1 MNQEKASFLDRFI
14 ERVDA
19 IDSNSLQAYIVHLF
33 RERGFFESVFNA
45 VDEGILV
52 IDKHLSIKYFNR
64 AARTLLGL
72 PEDCRK
78 LKIIKLLPQLDWR
91 KILGGDV
98 DAWTRLARQEIET
111 AYPQQRWLQVYIV
124 PQNDNNERFA
134 TIILHDVTERRK
146 QADEEL
152 ESRTAGVVAMLA
164 GSVAHEIGN
173 PLNSL
178 YLNLQLLEHDLKDD
192 NTFDREEALETVTIC
207 RGEVQRLDNL
217 IRQFLN
223 AVRPAQ
229 MNFQQLDLREL
240 LLDTLK
246 FMRHE
251 LELRSL
257 TVSCDFPD
265 AWPMI
270 SGDAEQLKQAFYN
283 IIKNAAQAMSSGGTL
298 LISGEIDDLTL
309 KLSFADSGKGA
320 NVQELSTMFEPFA
333 SFKKGGNGLGMMII
347 ERVVRAHGAELL
359 LDTAPDAGMTLTIS
373 FPREG
378 ARVRML
384 PENSSEIDND
394 NE

>member
-1 MNQEKASFLDRFI
+1 MPQEKASFLDRFI
-14 ERVDA
+14 ERLDA

-45 VDEGILV
+45 IHEGILV
-52 IDKHLSIKYFNR
+52 IDKHLSIKYFNH
-64 AARTLLGL
+64 AAKTLLAL
-72 PEDCRK
+72 PDDYRK
-78 LKIIKLLPQLDWR
+78 LKINKVLSQLDWR

-98 DAWTRLARQEIET
+98 EAWTRLARQEIEIT
-111 AYPQQRWLQVYIV
+111 YPEKRILQVYIV
-124 PQNDNNERFA
+124 PQNEENERFA

-178 YLNLQLLEHDLKDD
+178 YLNLQLLEHDLKDE
-192 NTFDREEALETVTIC
+192 TFDRDEALETVSCC

-229 MNFQQLDLREL
+229 MNFQQVDLREL

-257 TVSCDFPD
+257 TVKCDFPD
-265 AWPMI
+265 VWQMI
-270 SGDAEQLKQAFYN
+270 PGDAEQLKQAFYN
-283 IIKNAAQAMSSGGTL
+283 IIKNAAQAMSSGGEL
-298 LISGEIDDLTL
+298 LIAGAVDEYSV
-309 KLSFADSGKGA
+309 KLAFSDTGKGV
-320 NVQELSTMFEPFA
+320 NVQELSQMFEPFT

-347 ERVVRAHGAELL
+347 ERVVRAHGAKML
-359 LDTAPDAGMTLTIS
+359 LDTAPEQGMTLTIS

-378 ARVRML
+378 NRMRML
-384 PENSSEIDND
+384 PESEDIR

>member
-1 MNQEKASFLDRFI
+1 MLQEKASFLDRFI
-14 ERVDA
+14 ERLDT

-45 VDEGILV
+45 IQEGILV
-52 IDKHLSIKYFNR
+52 IDRHLSIKYFNH
-64 AARTLLGL
+64 AAKSLLGL
-72 PEDCRK
+72 PDDCRK

-98 DAWTRLARQEIET
+98 EAWTRLARQEIEI
-111 AYPQQRWLQVYIV
+111 AYPTQRWLQVYIV
-124 PQNDNNERFA
+124 PQEDENERFA
-134 TIILHDVTERRK
+134 TIILHDVTERR
-146 QADEEL
+146 QQTDAEL

-178 YLNLQLLEHDLKDD
+178 YLNLQLLEHDLKDGES
-192 NTFDREEALETVTIC
+192 FDRDEALETVACC

-223 AVRPAQ
+223 AVRPAA
-229 MNFQQLDLREL
+229 MEFQQVDLRQL

-251 LELRSL
+251 LDLRSL
-257 TVSCDFPD
+257 TVRCDFPD

-283 IIKNAAQAMSSGGTL
+283 IIKNAAQAMSSGGEL
-298 LISGEIDDLTL
+298 LISGEVDDNCIRLG
-309 KLSFADSGKGA
+309 FADSGKGA
-320 NVQELSTMFEPFA
+320 NVRELSTMFEPFD
-333 SFKKGGNGLGMMII
+333 SFKKGGNGLGMVII

-378 ARVRML
+378 RRVRML
-384 PENSSEIDND
+384 PESVQKTED
-394 NE
+394 

>member
-1 MNQEKASFLDRFI
+1 MTQEKASFLDRFI
-14 ERVDA
+14 ERLDA

-45 VDEGILV
+45 IHEGILV
-52 IDKHLSIKYFNR
+52 IDKHLAIKYFNH
-64 AARTLLGL
+64 AGKMLLGL
-72 PEDCRK
+72 PDDYRK
-78 LKIIKLLPQLDWR
+78 LKINKVLPQLEWR
-91 KILGGDV
+91 KILGGNV
-98 DAWTRLARQEIET
+98 DAWTRLARQEIEI
-111 AYPQQRWLQVYIV
+111 AYPEKRYLQVYIV
-124 PQNDNNERFA
+124 PQDEDKERFA

-146 QADEEL
+146 QANEEL

-178 YLNLQLLEHDLKDD
+178 YLNLQLLEHDLKDE
-192 NTFDREEALETVTIC
+192 NTFDREEALETVACC

-229 MNFQQLDLREL
+229 MNFQQLDLRDL

-251 LELRSL
+251 LDLRAL
-257 TVSCDFPD
+257 TVKCDFPD
-265 AWPMI
+265 VWQMI

-283 IIKNAAQAMSSGGTL
+283 IIKNAAQAMSSGGEL
-298 LISGEIDDLTL
+298 LITGTVDDYSV
-309 KLSFADSGKGA
+309 KLAFSDTGKGV
-320 NVQELSTMFEPFA
+320 NVQELSRMFEPFA

-359 LDTAPDAGMTLTIS
+359 LDTAPEQGMTLTIS

-378 ARVRML
+378 GRVRLL
-384 PENSSEIDND
+384 PENVVEKES
-394 NE
+394 

>member
-1 MNQEKASFLDRFI
+1 MSQEKASFLDRFI
-14 ERVDA
+14 ERLDT

-45 VDEGILV
+45 IHEGILV
-52 IDKHLSIKYFNR
+52 IDKHLSIKYFNS

-72 PEDCRK
+72 PEDFRK

-91 KILGGDV
+91 GILGGDV
-98 DAWTRLARQEIET
+98 DSWTRLARQEIEI
-111 AYPQQRWLQVYIV
+111 AYPVHRWLQVYIV
-124 PQNDNNERFA
+124 PQEEGSERFA

-178 YLNLQLLEHDLKDD
+178 YLNLQLLEHDLKDVG
-192 NTFDREEALETVTIC
+192 NFDREEALETVACC
-207 RGEVQRLDNL
+207 RGEVERLDNL

-229 MNFQQLDLREL
+229 MNFQSVDLREL

-251 LELRSL
+251 LEQRSL
-257 TVSCDFPD
+257 TVRCDFPEV
-265 AWPMI
+265 WPI
-270 SGDAEQLKQAFYN
+270 IQGDAEQLKQAFYN
-283 IIKNAAQAMSSGGTL
+283 IIKNAAQAMNSGGEL
-298 LISGEIDDLTL
+298 VISGSVADDTV
-309 KLSFADSGKGA
+309 KLGFADSGKGA
-320 NVQELSTMFEPFA
+320 NVRELSMMFEPFA

-347 ERVVRAHGAELL
+347 ERVVRAHGAVLL
-359 LDTAPDAGMTLTIS
+359 LDTAPEQGMTLTIS

-378 ARVRML
+378 RRMRML
-384 PENSSEIDND
+384 PESTVRE
-394 NE
+394 

>member
-1 MNQEKASFLDRFI
+1 MAQEKASFLDRFI
-14 ERVDA
+14 ERLDA
-19 IDSNSLQAYIVHLF
+19 IDSNSLQAYLVHLF

-45 VDEGILV
+45 IHEGILV
-52 IDKHLSIKYFNR
+52 IDKRFSIKYFNS

-72 PEDCRK
+72 PEDYRK
-78 LKIIKLLPQLDWR
+78 LKMTKLLPQLDWR
-91 KILGGDV
+91 KILGDDV
-98 DAWTRLARQEIET
+98 KKWTRLTRQEIEID
-111 AYPQQRWLQVYIV
+111 YPVHRWLQVYIV
-124 PQNDNNERFA
+124 PQEDDDERFA
-134 TIILHDVTERRK
+134 TVILHDVTERRK
-146 QADEEL
+146 QTDEEL

-178 YLNLQLLEHDLKDD
+178 YLNLQLLEHDLKDE
-192 NTFDREEALETVTIC
+192 NFDRDEALETVACC

-229 MNFQQLDLREL
+229 MNFQQVDLREL

-257 TVSCDFPD
+257 TVKCDFPEV
-265 AWPMI
+265 WQMI

-283 IIKNAAQAMSSGGTL
+283 IIKNAAQAMSSGGEL
-298 LISGEIDDLTL
+298 LIAGAVDDYSV
-309 KLSFADSGKGA
+309 KLAFSDTGKGV
-320 NVQELSTMFEPFA
+320 NVQELSRMFEPFA

-359 LDTAPDAGMTLTIS
+359 LDTAPEQGMTLTIS
-373 FPREG
+373 FPREDR
-378 ARVRML
+378 RVRML
-384 PENSSEIDND
+384 PENTAEKDF
-394 NE
+394 

>member
-1 MNQEKASFLDRFI
+1 MTQEKASFLDRFI
-14 ERVDA
+14 ERLDA

-45 VDEGILV
+45 VHEGILV
-52 IDKHLSIKYFNR
+52 IDKYLSIKYFNH
-64 AARTLLGL
+64 AGKMLLGL
-72 PEDCRK
+72 PDDYRK
-78 LKIIKLLPQLDWR
+78 LKINKVLPQLEWR

-98 DAWTRLARQEIET
+98 DAWTRLARQEIEI
-111 AYPQQRWLQVYIV
+111 AYPEKRYLQVYIV
-124 PQNDNNERFA
+124 PQNEDNERFA

-146 QADEEL
+146 QTDEEL

-178 YLNLQLLEHDLKDD
+178 YLNLQLLEHDLKDES
-192 NTFDREEALETVTIC
+192 FDRNEALETVAC
-207 RGEVQRLDNL
+207 CQGEVRRLDNL

-257 TVSCDFPD
+257 TVKCDFPD
-265 AWPMI
+265 TWQMI

-283 IIKNAAQAMSSGGTL
+283 IIKNAAQATSSGGELVITG
-298 LISGEIDDLTL
+298 SVDDNCVRLGF
-309 KLSFADSGKGA
+309 SDSGRGV
-320 NVQELSTMFEPFA
+320 NVQELSRMFEPFA

-347 ERVVRAHGAELL
+347 ERVIRAHGAELM
-359 LDTAPDAGMTLTIS
+359 LDTAPDKGMNLTIS
-373 FPREG
+373 FPRG
-378 ARVRML
+378 NRRVRML
-384 PENSSEIDND
+384 PENVTGKDV
-394 NE
+394 

>member
-1 MNQEKASFLDRFI
+1 MTQEKASFLDRFI
-14 ERVDA
+14 ERLDT

-45 VDEGILV
+45 IYEGILV
-52 IDKHLSIKYFNR
+52 IDKNLSIKYFNH
-64 AARTLLGL
+64 AGKTLLGL
-72 PEDCRK
+72 PDDYRK
-78 LKIIKLLPQLDWR
+78 LKISKVLPQLDWS

-98 DAWTRLARQEIET
+98 DCWTRLARQEIEV
-111 AYPQQRWLQVYIV
+111 AYPEKRYLQVYVV
-124 PQNDNNERFA
+124 PQNEENERFA

-146 QADEEL
+146 QTDEEL

-178 YLNLQLLEHDLKDD
+178 YLNLQLLEHDLKDE
-192 NTFDREEALETVTIC
+192 NTFDREEALETVACC

-257 TVSCDFPD
+257 TVKCDFPD
-265 AWPMI
+265 SWPMI

-283 IIKNAAQAMSSGGTL
+283 IIKNAAQAMSSGGEL
-298 LISGEIDDLTL
+298 VISGFVDDSCVRLGF
-309 KLSFADSGKGA
+309 SDSGKGV
-320 NVQELSTMFEPFA
+320 NVQELSRMFEPFA

-359 LDTAPDAGMTLTIS
+359 LDTAPDKGMNLTIS
-373 FPREG
+373 FPRENF
-378 ARVRML
+378 RVRML
-384 PENSSEIDND
+384 PETVSGENH
-394 NE
+394 

>member
-1 MNQEKASFLDRFI
+1 MLQEKASFLDRFI
-14 ERVDA
+14 ERLDT

-45 VDEGILV
+45 IQEGILV
-52 IDKHLSIKYFNR
+52 IDRHLSIKYFNH
-64 AARTLLGL
+64 AAKSLLGL
-72 PEDCRK
+72 PDDCRK

-98 DAWTRLARQEIET
+98 EAWTRLARQEIEI
-111 AYPQQRWLQVYIV
+111 AYPTQRWLQVYIV
-124 PQNDNNERFA
+124 PQEDENERFA
-134 TIILHDVTERRK
+134 TIILHDVTERR
-146 QADEEL
+146 QQTDAEL

-178 YLNLQLLEHDLKDD
+178 YLNLQLLEHDLKDGES
-192 NTFDREEALETVTIC
+192 FDRDEALETVACC

-223 AVRPAQ
+223 AVRPAA
-229 MNFQQLDLREL
+229 MEFQQVDLRQL

-251 LELRSL
+251 LDLRSL
-257 TVSCDFPD
+257 TVRCDFPD

-283 IIKNAAQAMSSGGTL
+283 IIKNAAQAMSSGGEL
-298 LISGEIDDLTL
+298 LISGEVDDNCIRLG
-309 KLSFADSGKGA
+309 FADSGKGA
-320 NVQELSTMFEPFA
+320 NVRELSTMFEPFA

-378 ARVRML
+378 RRVRML
-384 PENSSEIDND
+384 PESVQKTED
-394 NE
+394 

>member
-1 MNQEKASFLDRFI
+1 MSQEKSSFLDRFI
-14 ERVDA
+14 ERLDA

-45 VDEGILV
+45 IHEGILV
-52 IDKHLSIKYFNR
+52 IDKHLSIKYFNH
-64 AARTLLGL
+64 AAKMLLGL
-72 PEDCRK
+72 PDDYRK
-78 LKIIKLLPQLDWR
+78 LKILKVLPQLDWR

-98 DAWTRLARQEIET
+98 EAWTRLARQEIEV
-111 AYPQQRWLQVYIV
+111 AYPEHRWLQVYIV
-124 PQNDNNERFA
+124 PQSEENERFA

-178 YLNLQLLEHDLKDD
+178 YLNLQLLEHDLKDEKS
-192 NTFDREEALETVTIC
+192 FDRDEALETVACC

-229 MNFQQLDLREL
+229 LNFQQVDLREL

-257 TVSCDFPD
+257 TVKCDFPD
-265 AWPMI
+265 TWQLI

-283 IIKNAAQAMSSGGTL
+283 IIKNAAQAMVAGGEL
-298 LISGEIDDLTL
+298 LITGSVDDNCVRLGF
-309 KLSFADSGKGA
+309 SDNGKGV
-320 NVQELSTMFEPFA
+320 NVQELSRMFEPFA

-359 LDTAPDAGMTLTIS
+359 LDTAPEAGMTLTIS
-373 FPREG
+373 FPRENR
-378 ARVRML
+378 RVRML
-384 PENSSEIDND
+384 PEMSQGEGK
-394 NE
+394 

>member
-1 MNQEKASFLDRFI
+1 MPQEKASFLDRFI
-14 ERVDA
+14 ERLDA

-45 VDEGILV
+45 IHEGILV
-52 IDKHLSIKYFNR
+52 IDKYLSIKYFNH
-64 AARTLLGL
+64 AAKTLLAL
-72 PEDCRK
+72 PDDYRK
-78 LKIIKLLPQLDWR
+78 LKINKVLSQLDWR

-98 DAWTRLARQEIET
+98 DAWTRLARQEIEIT
-111 AYPQQRWLQVYIV
+111 YPEKRILQVYIV
-124 PQNDNNERFA
+124 PQNEEDERFA

-178 YLNLQLLEHDLKDD
+178 YLNLQLLEHDLKDE
-192 NTFDREEALETVTIC
+192 TFDRDEALETVACC

-229 MNFQQLDLREL
+229 MNFQQVDLREL

-251 LELRSL
+251 LELRAL
-257 TVSCDFPD
+257 TVKCDFPD
-265 AWPMI
+265 VWQMI

-283 IIKNAAQAMSSGGTL
+283 IIKNAAQAMSSGGEL
-298 LISGEIDDLTL
+298 LIAGSVDEYSV
-309 KLSFADSGKGA
+309 KLAFSDTGKGV
-320 NVQELSTMFEPFA
+320 NVQELSQMFEPFA

-359 LDTAPDAGMTLTIS
+359 LDTAPEQGMTLTIS

-378 ARVRML
+378 RRMRML
-384 PENSSEIDND
+384 PESEVCQK
-394 NE
+394 

>member
-1 MNQEKASFLDRFI
+1 MPQEKASFLDRFI
-14 ERVDA
+14 ERLDT

-45 VDEGILV
+45 IHEGILV
-52 IDKHLSIKYFNR
+52 IDKHLSIKYFNH
-64 AARTLLGL
+64 AAKRLLGL
-72 PEDCRK
+72 PDDCRK

-91 KILGGDV
+91 RILGGDV
-98 DAWTRLARQEIET
+98 DAWTRLARQEIEI
-111 AYPQQRWLQVYIV
+111 AYPEQRWLQVYIV
-124 PQNDNNERFA
+124 PQEDDEERFA

-178 YLNLQLLEHDLKDD
+178 YLNLQLMEHDLKDE
-192 NTFDREEALETVTIC
+192 NTFDREEALETVACC

-223 AVRPAQ
+223 AVRPVQ
-229 MNFQQLDLREL
+229 MNFQQVDLREL

-251 LELRSL
+251 LNLRSL
-257 TVSCDFPD
+257 TVKCDFPER
-265 AWPMI
+265 WQLI

-283 IIKNAAQAMSSGGTL
+283 IIKNAAQATSSGGEL
-298 LISGEIDDLTL
+298 LITGSVDDDAV
-309 KLSFADSGKGA
+309 KLGFADTGKGV
-320 NVQELSTMFEPFA
+320 NMQELSMMFEPFA

-347 ERVVRAHGAELL
+347 ERVIRAHGAELL
-359 LDTAPDAGMTLTIS
+359 LDTAPEKGMTLTIS
-373 FPREG
+373 FPRENR
-378 ARVRML
+378 RVRML
-384 PENSSEIDND
+384 PDTTELQDK
-394 NE
+394 

>member
-1 MNQEKASFLDRFI
+1 MSQEKSSFLDRFI
-14 ERVDA
+14 ERLDA

-45 VDEGILV
+45 IHEGILV
-52 IDKHLSIKYFNR
+52 IDKHLSIKYFNH
-64 AARTLLGL
+64 AAKMLLGL
-72 PEDCRK
+72 PDDYRK
-78 LKIIKLLPQLDWR
+78 LKILKVLPQLDWR

-98 DAWTRLARQEIET
+98 EAWTRLARQEIEV
-111 AYPQQRWLQVYIV
+111 AYPEHRWLQVYIV
-124 PQNDNNERFA
+124 PQSEENERFA

-146 QADEEL
+146 QTDEEL

-178 YLNLQLLEHDLKDD
+178 YLNLQLLEHDLQEGND
-192 NTFDREEALETVTIC
+192 FDREEALETVSCC

-217 IRQFLN
+217 IRQFLT

-229 MNFQQLDLREL
+229 MNFQLVDLRDL

-251 LELRSL
+251 LDLRSM
-257 TVSCDFPD
+257 TVQCDFPD

-270 SGDAEQLKQAFYN
+270 NGDPEQLRQAFYN
-283 IIKNAAQAMSSGGTL
+283 IIKNALQAMSSGGKL
-298 LISGEIDDLTL
+298 LITGEVDENSV
-309 KLSFADSGKGA
+309 KLGFADSGKGV
-320 NVQELSTMFEPFA
+320 NVQELSMMFEPFA

-347 ERVVRAHGAELL
+347 ERVVRAHGAVLL
-359 LDTAPDAGMTLTIS
+359 LDTAPEQGMTLTIS

-378 ARVRML
+378 RRMRML
-384 PENSSEIDND
+384 PESTVRE
-394 NE
+394 

>member
-1 MNQEKASFLDRFI
+1 MAQEKTSFLDRFI
-14 ERVDA
+14 ERLDA
-19 IDSNSLQAYIVHLF
+19 IDSNSLQAYLVHLF

-45 VDEGILV
+45 IHEGILV
-52 IDKHLSIKYFNR
+52 IDKHFSIKYFNS

-72 PEDCRK
+72 PEDFRK
-78 LKIIKLLPQLDWR
+78 LKVTKLLPQLEWR
-91 KILGGDV
+91 QILGGDV
-98 DAWTRLARQEIET
+98 KAWTRLARQEIEIN
-111 AYPQQRWLQVYIV
+111 YPMHRWLQVYIV
-124 PQNDNNERFA
+124 PQEDDSNDERFA
-134 TIILHDVTERRK
+134 TVILHDVTERRK
-146 QADEEL
+146 QTDEEL

-192 NTFDREEALETVTIC
+192 NVFDREEALETVSCC

-229 MNFQQLDLREL
+229 MNFQPVDLREL

-257 TVSCDFPD
+257 TVKCDFPD

-270 SGDAEQLKQAFYN
+270 HGDSEQLKQAFYN
-283 IIKNAAQAMSSGGTL
+283 IIKNAAQAMSSGGEL
-298 LISGEIDDLTL
+298 SISGSVDDNFV
-309 KLSFADSGKGA
+309 KLGFADSGKGA
-320 NVQELSTMFEPFA
+320 NMRELSMMFEPFA

-347 ERVVRAHGAELL
+347 ERVARAHNAELL
-359 LDTAPDAGMTLTIS
+359 LDTAPEEGMTLTIS
-373 FPREG
+373 FPRG
-378 ARVRML
+378 GRQSRML
-384 PENSSEIDND
+384 PEACGKE
-394 NE
+394 E

>member
-1 MNQEKASFLDRFI
+1 M
-14 ERVDA
+14 
-19 IDSNSLQAYIVHLF
+19 
-33 RERGFFESVFNA
+33 
-45 VDEGILV
+45 
-52 IDKHLSIKYFNR
+52 
-64 AARTLLGL
+64 GL
-72 PEDCRK
+72 PDDYRK
-78 LKIIKLLPQLDWR
+78 LKIIKVLPQLDWR
-91 KILGGDV
+91 KILAGDV

-111 AYPQQRWLQVYIV
+111 AYPQQRWLQVYVV
-124 PQNDNNERFA
+124 PQNDDNERFA

-178 YLNLQLLEHDLKDD
+178 YLNLQLLEHDLKEE
-192 NTFDREEALETVTIC
+192 NTFDREEALETVACC

-229 MNFQQLDLREL
+229 MNFQQVDLREL

-246 FMRHE
+246 FMHHE

-257 TVSCDFPD
+257 TVKCNFPD
-265 AWPMI
+265 TWQMI

-283 IIKNAAQAMSSGGTL
+283 IIKNAAQAMSNGGELVIT
-298 LISGEIDDLTL
+298 GTIDENSVNLG
-309 KLSFADSGKGA
+309 FADSGKGV
-320 NVQELSTMFEPFA
+320 NVQELSRMFEPFA

-347 ERVVRAHGAELL
+347 ERVVRAHGAKLL
-359 LDTAPDAGMTLTIS
+359 LDTAPDEGMTITIS
-373 FPREG
+373 FPRENC
-378 ARVRML
+378 RVRML
-384 PENSSEIDND
+384 PEKSDRE
-394 NE
+394 EC

>member
-1 MNQEKASFLDRFI
+1 MAQEKTSFLDRFI
-14 ERVDA
+14 ERLDA

-45 VDEGILV
+45 VHEGILV
-52 IDKHLSIKYFNR
+52 IDKHLSIKYFNH
-64 AARTLLGL
+64 AAKVLLGL
-72 PEDCRK
+72 PDDYRK
-78 LKIIKLLPQLDWR
+78 LKIIKVLPQLDWR

-111 AYPQQRWLQVYIV
+111 AYPEHRWLQVYIV
-124 PQNDNNERFA
+124 PQNEENERFA

-178 YLNLQLLEHDLKDD
+178 YLNLQLLEHDLKDEKS
-192 NTFDREEALETVTIC
+192 FDRDEALETVACC

-229 MNFQQLDLREL
+229 LNFQQVDLREL

-251 LELRSL
+251 LELRLL
-257 TVSCDFPD
+257 TVKCDFPD
-265 AWPMI
+265 TWQMI

-283 IIKNAAQAMSSGGTL
+283 IIKNAAQAMPSGGEL
-298 LISGEIDDLTL
+298 LISGTVDDCCVRLGF
-309 KLSFADSGKGA
+309 SDNGKGV
-320 NVQELSTMFEPFA
+320 NVQELSRMFEPFA

-359 LDTAPDAGMTLTIS
+359 LDTAPEAGMTLTIS
-373 FPREG
+373 FPRG
-378 ARVRML
+378 NRRVRML
-384 PENSSEIDND
+384 PENTLGENGK
-394 NE
+394 

>member
-1 MNQEKASFLDRFI
+1 MTQEKASFLDRFI
-14 ERVDA
+14 ERLDA

-45 VDEGILV
+45 VHEGILV
-52 IDKHLSIKYFNR
+52 IDRHLSIKYFNS
-64 AARTLLGL
+64 AAITLLGL

-78 LKIIKLLPQLDWR
+78 VRISRLLPQLDWR

-98 DAWTRLARQEIET
+98 EAWTRLARQEIEI
-111 AYPQQRWLQVYIV
+111 AYPAHRWLQVYIV
-124 PQNDNNERFA
+124 PQEEENEKFA

-146 QADEEL
+146 QNDEEL

-178 YLNLQLLEHDLKDD
+178 YLNLQLMEHSLREDGE
-192 NTFDREEALETVTIC
+192 FDRQDALETVACC
-207 RGEVQRLDNL
+207 RGEVERLDNL

-229 MNFQQLDLREL
+229 MNFQTLDLREL

-246 FMRHE
+246 FMHHE
-251 LELRSL
+251 LEQRSL
-257 TVSCDFPD
+257 TVRCDFPE

-283 IIKNAAQAMSSGGTL
+283 IIKNAAQAMSSGGEFC
-298 LISGEIDDLTL
+298 ISGEVDDNAV
-309 KLSFADSGKGA
+309 KLVFSDNGKGA
-320 NVQELSTMFEPFA
+320 DVRELSMMFEPFA

-359 LDTAPDAGMTLTIS
+359 LDTAPDKGMNITIS

-378 ARVRML
+378 KRVRLL
-384 PENSSEIDND
+384 PESAGEEQNV
-394 NE
+394 

>member
-1 MNQEKASFLDRFI
+1 MPQEKASFLDRFI
-14 ERVDA
+14 ERLDA

-45 VDEGILV
+45 VQEGILV
-52 IDKHLSIKYFNR
+52 IDKHLSIKYFNH
-64 AARTLLGL
+64 AAKTLLGL
-72 PEDCRK
+72 PDDYRK
-78 LKIIKLLPQLDWR
+78 LKIIKVLPQLDWR
-91 KILGGDV
+91 KILAGDV

-111 AYPQQRWLQVYIV
+111 AYPQQRWLQVYVV
-124 PQNDNNERFA
+124 PQNDDNERFA

-178 YLNLQLLEHDLKDD
+178 YLNLQLLEHDLKEE
-192 NTFDREEALETVTIC
+192 NTFDREEALETVACC

-229 MNFQQLDLREL
+229 MNFQQVDLREL

-246 FMRHE
+246 FMHHE

-257 TVSCDFPD
+257 TVKCNFPD
-265 AWPMI
+265 TWQMI
-270 SGDAEQLKQAFYN
+270 HGDAEQLKQAFYN
-283 IIKNAAQAMSSGGTL
+283 IIKNAAQAMSSGGELVIT
-298 LISGEIDDLTL
+298 GTIDENSVNLG
-309 KLSFADSGKGA
+309 FADSGKGV
-320 NVQELSTMFEPFA
+320 NVQELSRMFEPFA

-347 ERVVRAHGAELL
+347 ERVVRAHGAKLL
-359 LDTAPDAGMTLTIS
+359 LDTAPDEGMTITIS
-373 FPREG
+373 FPRENC
-378 ARVRML
+378 RVRML
-384 PENSSEIDND
+384 PEKSDRE
-394 NE
+394 EC

>member
-1 MNQEKASFLDRFI
+1 MTQEKASFLDRFI
-14 ERVDA
+14 ERLDTL
-19 IDSNSLQAYIVHLF
+19 DSNSLQAYIVHLF

-45 VDEGILV
+45 IHEGILV
-52 IDKHLSIKYFNR
+52 IDRHLAIKYFNG
-64 AARTLLGL
+64 AARNLLGL

-78 LKIIKLLPQLDWR
+78 VRINKLLPQLDWR
-91 KILGGDV
+91 KILGNSDES
-98 DAWTRLARQEIET
+98 WNRMARQEIET
-111 AYPQQRWLQVYIV
+111 DYPVHRWLQVYVV
-124 PQNDNNERFA
+124 PQKEADERFA
-134 TIILHDVTERRK
+134 VIILHDVTEHRK
-146 QADEEL
+146 QTDAEL

-178 YLNLQLLEHDLKDD
+178 YLNLQLLEHDLRDGGEL
-192 NTFDREEALETVTIC
+192 DREDALETVVCC

-229 MNFQQLDLREL
+229 MNFQLLDLREL

-251 LELRSL
+251 LKLRSL
-257 TVSCDFPD
+257 TVNCDFPES
-265 AWPMI
+265 WPMI
-270 SGDAEQLKQAFYN
+270 NGDAEQLKQAFYN
-283 IIKNAAQAMSSGGTL
+283 IIKNAAQAMSSGGEL
-298 LISGEIDDLTL
+298 LISGVVDDSSV
-309 KLSFADSGKGA
+309 KLGFADTGKGV
-320 NVQELSTMFEPFA
+320 NVQELSRMFEPFA

-347 ERVVRAHGAELL
+347 ERVVRAHGAELM
-359 LDTAPDAGMTLTIS
+359 LDSAPNAGMTLTIS

-378 ARVRML
+378 RRTRML
-384 PENSSEIDND
+384 PEYEPGDG

>member
-1 MNQEKASFLDRFI
+1 MTQEKASFLDRFI
-14 ERVDA
+14 ERLDT

-33 RERGFFESVFNA
+33 KERGFFESVFNA
-45 VDEGILV
+45 VQEGILV
-52 IDKHLSIKYFNR
+52 IDKYLSIKYFNH
-64 AARTLLGL
+64 AGKTLLGL
-72 PEDCRK
+72 PDDYRK
-78 LKIIKLLPQLDWR
+78 LKISKVLPQLEWR

-98 DAWTRLARQEIET
+98 ESWTRLARQEIEI
-111 AYPQQRWLQVYIV
+111 AYPEKRYLQVYIV
-124 PQNDNNERFA
+124 PQNEENERFA
-134 TIILHDVTERRK
+134 TIILHDVTERRR

-178 YLNLQLLEHDLKDD
+178 YLNLQLLEHDLKDEH
-192 NTFDREEALETVTIC
+192 TFDREEALETVACC

-257 TVSCDFPD
+257 TVKCDFPD
-265 AWPMI
+265 AWQMI

-283 IIKNAAQAMSSGGTL
+283 IIKNAAQAMSSGGEL
-298 LISGEIDDLTL
+298 IISGTVDECWV
-309 KLSFADSGKGA
+309 KLGFSDSGKGV
-320 NVQELSTMFEPFA
+320 NVQELSRMFEPFA

-359 LDTAPDAGMTLTIS
+359 LDTAPDKGMNLTIS
-373 FPREG
+373 FPRG
-378 ARVRML
+378 NSRVRML
-384 PENSSEIDND
+384 PENVSGENSR
-394 NE
+394 

>member
-1 MNQEKASFLDRFI
+1 MAQEKASFIDRFI
-14 ERVDA
+14 ERLDA
-19 IDSNSLQAYIVHLF
+19 IDSNSLQAYLVHLF

-45 VDEGILV
+45 IHEGILV
-52 IDKHLSIKYFNR
+52 VDKHLSIKYFNS

-72 PEDCRK
+72 PEDYRK
-78 LKIIKLLPQLDWR
+78 LKLNKLLPQLDWR

-98 DAWTRLARQEIET
+98 ETWTRLARQEIET
-111 AYPQQRWLQVYIV
+111 SYPTHRWLQVYVV
-124 PQNDNNERFA
+124 PQQEENERFA
-134 TIILHDVTERRK
+134 TVILHDVTERRK
-146 QADEEL
+146 QTDEEL

-178 YLNLQLLEHDLKDD
+178 YLNLQLLEHDLKDE
-192 NTFDREEALETVTIC
+192 NEFDRQEALESVSCC

-229 MNFQQLDLREL
+229 MTFQTVDLREL

-251 LELRSL
+251 LELRKL
-257 TVSCDFPD
+257 TVKCDFPE

-283 IIKNAAQAMSSGGTL
+283 IIKNAAQAMSSGGEL
-298 LISGEIDDLTL
+298 LISGVVEDQVV
-309 KLSFADSGKGA
+309 KLGFADSGKGA
-320 NVQELSTMFEPFA
+320 NVRELSMMFEPFA

-359 LDTAPDAGMTLTIS
+359 LDTAPDEGMTLTIS

-378 ARVRML
+378 RRTRLLA
-384 PENSSEIDND
+384 EYNNYEDK
-394 NE
+394 

>member
-1 MNQEKASFLDRFI
+1 MAQEKTSFLDRFI
-14 ERVDA
+14 ERLDA
-19 IDSNSLQAYIVHLF
+19 IDSNSLQAYLVHLF

-45 VDEGILV
+45 IHEGILV
-52 IDKHLSIKYFNR
+52 IDKHLAIKYFNQ
-64 AARTLLGL
+64 AARTVLGL
-72 PEDCRK
+72 PEDYRK
-78 LKIIKLLPQLDWR
+78 LKINKLLPQLDWS

-98 DAWTRLARQEIET
+98 KAWTRLARQEIEIE
-111 AYPQQRWLQVYIV
+111 YPVHRWLQIYVV
-124 PQNDNNERFA
+124 PQEDENERFA
-134 TIILHDVTERRK
+134 TVILHDVTERRK
-146 QADEEL
+146 QTDEEL

-178 YLNLQLLEHDLKDD
+178 YLNLQLLEHDLKYEAA
-192 NTFDREEALETVTIC
+192 FDHQEALETVSCC

-223 AVRPAQ
+223 AVRPSQ
-229 MNFQQLDLREL
+229 MNFQTVDLREL

-257 TVSCDFPD
+257 TVKCDFPE

-283 IIKNAAQAMSSGGTL
+283 IIKNAAQAMSSGGE
-298 LISGEIDDLTL
+298 LIITGAVDDNFV
-309 KLSFADSGKGA
+309 KLGFADSGKGA
-320 NVQELSTMFEPFA
+320 NVRELSMMFEPFA

-347 ERVVRAHGAELL
+347 ERVVRAHGAKLL
-359 LDTAPDAGMTLTIS
+359 LDTAPEEGMTLTIS
-373 FPREG
+373 FPRAG
-378 ARVRML
+378 RKIRLL
-384 PENSSEIDND
+384 PESENSK